1 MKMEEVRVEV
11 KTIDKKIQALE
22 QEGNYEKYVLWALM
36 IHEGTSAV
44 SGHYKICI
52 NVGEDKWNEYN
63 DRTVISIDKE
73 QI

>member
-1 MKMEEVRVEV
+1 MKVEEVRAQV
-11 KTIDKKIQALE
+11 KAIDKKIQTLE

-52 NVGEDKWNEYN
+52 NVGEDNWNEYN
-63 DRTVISIDKE
+63 DRIVTPISK
-73 QI
+73 